1 MFHKLFQRALPGWFP
16 YNSLHTT
23 QPMFTRKMNEEIARE
38 IGTIDQFTLAD
49 PAPPPTPVVLTKHSI
64 ITKVLKDQANFRVP
78 WVKWLNDII
87 PGRTFNH
94 NMLGGDQPANTAQRN
109 LVTDIMFSPAEFMQL
124 LSATAV
130 SVGRELFERQTL
142 NLKKDLNQIDIVRE

>member
-38 IGTIDQFTLAD
+38 IGTIDQFSLAD
-49 PAPPPTPVVLTKHSI
+49 PAPPPVPVILTKHSTV
-64 ITKVLKDQANFRVP
+64 TKVLKDQANFRVP
-78 WVKWLNDII
+78 WIKWLNDIA
-87 PGRTFNH
+87 PGRTFNGA
-94 NMLGGDQPANTAQRN
+94 MLAGDLPMNTAQRN

-124 LSATAV
+124 FSATAM
-130 SVGRELFERQTL
+130 SVGMELIDRETL
-142 NLKKDLNQIDIVRE
+142 NLKSLDQIDIVRE